1 MPPGGS
7 YTMALVVDP
16 PRRSA
21 RLASSTP
28 KEAEEGDI
36 DSPDEVS
43 DSDSDEMGWEIEY
56 EDTSDCPRDKHV
68 LALTIAT
75 VRPSCPLLEGFE
87 GCQSKTAASGGT
99 PTAGYVPPGDYSG
112 RT

>member
-1 MPPGGS
+1 MRPCLRPSQVSPEMPPGGS

-21 RLASSTP
+21 RLASSTS
-28 KEAEEGDI
+28 KEAEEGGI

-68 LALTIAT
+68 LAWLSRLPRCDHH
-75 VRPSCPLLEGFE
+75 VLS
-87 GCQSKTAASGGT
+87 
-99 PTAGYVPPGDYSG
+99 
-112 RT
+112 